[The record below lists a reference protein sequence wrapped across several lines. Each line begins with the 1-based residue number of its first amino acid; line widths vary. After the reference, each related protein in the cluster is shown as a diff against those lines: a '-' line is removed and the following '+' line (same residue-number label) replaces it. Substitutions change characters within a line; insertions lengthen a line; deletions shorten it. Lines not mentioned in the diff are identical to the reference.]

1 MYCCQ
6 ELPPDIGEALCELLD
21 GQDALYV
28 NLKMYSSFL
37 ENLNSARSIIWKH
50 TAFFQN

>member
-21 GQDALYV
+21 GQDALDV
-28 NLKMYSSFL
+28 NSKMYSPFPKVEIVFPFSYL
-37 ENLNSARSIIWKH
+37 E
-50 TAFFQN
+50 T